1 MPEVGFPSQNTSVV
15 QQGGVQVSLDGF
27 PLCGND
33 RGFQD
38 WELCVRKCRLL
49 RGAFDRMSPNN
60 EVRMI
65 KHCRSMWEC
74 ID

>member
-33 RGFQD
+33 RGFQTGNYASVNAVFLGGHFT
-38 WELCVRKCRLL
+38 EE
-49 RGAFDRMSPNN
+49 S
-60 EVRMI
+60 
-65 KHCRSMWEC
+65 
-74 ID
+74 